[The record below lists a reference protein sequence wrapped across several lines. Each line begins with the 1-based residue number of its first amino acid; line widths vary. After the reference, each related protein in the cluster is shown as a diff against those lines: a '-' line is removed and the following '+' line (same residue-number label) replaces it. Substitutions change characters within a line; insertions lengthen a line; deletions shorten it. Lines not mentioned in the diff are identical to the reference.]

1 MEFQD
6 LSPRFL
12 LASASHADGMSLK
25 QAVAQLE
32 IEMIK
37 NALKISPSAAAA
49 AKRLGLDSSTLSKKR
64 KRYGL

>member
-1 MEFQD
+1 MA
-6 LSPRFL
+6 L
-12 LASASHADGMSLK
+12 LEVSNLGIAFGGL